1 MTTPITTVMH
11 LLTIFMEY
19 PPMQRTAILTLGLA
33 AIFASSAASAEG
45 FSARLG
51 FNSLNPKSD
60 NGIIAGAKA
69 DVSNETAVTLGGSYY
84 FTDNWE
90 VAVDTASEYTH
101 QVSLAGLG
109 KVVSLKH
116 QPVTVGVNYNFN
128 GTEKVKPF
136 VGLGYAW
143 VGVRNEK
150 GLGALTGANINIYNS
165 KGFTAVAGLDYLINE
180 TYFIRGDVRFI
191 DFDSDVI
198 ANGAKAGI
206 ANVDPI
212 VYGVSIGMKF

>member
-1 MTTPITTVMH
+1 
-11 LLTIFMEY
+11 
-19 PPMQRTAILTLGLA
+19 MQRIAILTLGLA
-33 AIFASSAASAEG
+33 AIFTSSAASAEG

-60 NGIIAGAKA
+60 NGIIAGAK
-69 DVSNETAVTLGGSYY
+69 SSISTETAVTLGGSYY

-128 GTEKVKPF
+128 GNEKIKPF

-198 ANGAKAGI
+198 VGGAKVGT

-212 VYGVSIGMKF
+212 VYGVSVGMKF